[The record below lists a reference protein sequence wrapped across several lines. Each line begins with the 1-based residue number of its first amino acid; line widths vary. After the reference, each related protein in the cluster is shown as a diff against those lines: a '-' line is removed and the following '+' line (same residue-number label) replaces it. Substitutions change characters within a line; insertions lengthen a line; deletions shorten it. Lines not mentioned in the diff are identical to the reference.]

1 MNFYKLFYLF
11 TVADGLRI
19 FFTVMVI
26 IFTLISVIATVAYF
40 VNADKDQR
48 NADDNQAMA
57 RKWMWW
63 CYPFAIVFW
72 SLFILTPSKKDL
84 VLIIAGGAVGEFVMN
99 DENAQKLPA
108 DITRFLRTEILTA
121 TKELTDDVKE
131 SIGVESEAD
140 KLKKMSKEQLE
151 QMLLEQMQKSKTSG
165 Q

>member
-11 TVADGLRI
+11 TVADGLRT

-26 IFTLISVIATVAYF
+26 IFTLICVVATIAYF
-40 VNADKDQR
+40 CCAEEGKEEGQSMSR
-48 NADDNQAMA
+48 
-57 RKWMWW
+57 RWMWW
-63 CYPFAIVFW
+63 CYPFGIVFW
-72 SLFILTPSKKDL
+72 MLLILTPSKRDL

-99 DENAQKLPA
+99 DKNAQELPA

-121 TKELTDDVKE
+121 TKDLTDDVKE

-151 QMLLEQMQKSKTSG
+151 KMLLEQMEKTKTSG